1 MDPQSEPAAE
11 APAGSLPCVI
21 VIERDEN
28 VRVALT
34 RWLQR
39 QGFAVYLATD
49 RPQALAGPHGQF
61 LRPVLLIEDLR
72 SHWVFEQDTF
82 RKRRQEPEK
91 PT

>member
-1 MDPQSEPAAE
+1 MDPPSGPT
-11 APAGSLPCVI
+11 AGPPGGHSPCVI

-39 QGFAVYLATD
+39 QGFTVYLVTD
-49 RPQALAGPHGQF
+49 PPQALAGPHGRF
-61 LRPVLLIEDLR
+61 LRPVLVIEDLR
-72 SHWVFEQDTF
+72 SRWLFEQDALS
-82 RKRRQEPEK
+82 KRRQEPEK